1 MGRLRRAP
9 MASRP
14 RILVRFGTV
23 NSHLYDKLDFD
34 CHARRQAANSNRG
47 SRMTAILSKYLLED
61 GRSGVGNR
69 RKFVEIGDTIHVGVQ
84 FENALYGV
92 QGFEAVVQ
100 TP

>member
-1 MGRLRRAP
+1 
-9 MASRP
+9 MASTS
-14 RILVRFGTV
+14 RISSRFGTV

-34 CHARRQAANSNRG
+34 CHARRQAGNSDCG

-61 GRSGVGNR
+61 GRSGIGNR
-69 RKFVEIGDTIHVGVQ
+69 RKFMEIGDTIHVGAQ
-84 FENALYGV
+84 LDNALYGV